1 MGNCGN
7 SFAQSVLVL
16 FLWSITSVVGSRSA
30 FSVVTDAVPRIISK
44 KLSTNEVKRPA
55 RDCWVKVCESCHY
68 LEFVATCCK
77 MLQIQ
82 TFNHSRNFVPG
93 ATIWIKMNRAH
104 WWLWHSA
111 LHEAASSCSKA
122 SLDSTVSTE
131 PSICL
136 SICGG
141 SLASKERTN
150 HGKIQIFTGSYAG
163 APNPRFQSENLT
175 NKPKAKNT
183 KKKQSNRCSSCSKI
197 KDANRCRTRLQTTAL
212 HYILWL

>member
-7 SFAQSVLVL
+7 SLAQSVLVL

-44 KLSTNEVKRPA
+44 KLSTNEVRLA
-55 RDCWVKVCESCHY
+55 NHAISGACGD
-68 LEFVATCCK
+68 CCK
-77 MLQIQ
+77 MSQIQ
-82 TFNHSRNFVPG
+82 TFKHSGNFVPG

-111 LHEAASSCSKA
+111 LHEAASSCSKV

-150 HGKIQIFTGSYAG
+150 HGKIQIFTGSYCRRA
-163 APNPRFQSENLT
+163 QS
-175 NKPKAKNT
+175 
-183 KKKQSNRCSSCSKI
+183 
-197 KDANRCRTRLQTTAL
+197 
-212 HYILWL
+212 